1 MATDEATICNLALN
15 GIGVTAFISDL
26 AEDSNEANICRLVY
40 PQARDEELEVTAP
53 GWATARVRPAP
64 IDETTLALGEVP
76 GGWKYAYAL
85 PDDALPNGLRSVY
98 PGIRSPRD
106 DQQIRFAVEWDSAT
120 QQVVVLTDQEDP
132 EYVYTARIT
141 DPARFP
147 ATFARAIAER
157 MAKDLIRGLRKD
169 LRLLEAQ
176 RRMSGEA
183 SGTAAASA
191 GRASKPDPEPENFI
205 TAARR

>member
-1 MATDEATICNLALN
+1 MATDEVTICNLALN
-15 GIGVTAFISDL
+15 AIGVTAYISDL
-26 AEDSNEANICRLVY
+26 NESSDEANACRLAY

-53 GWATARVRPAP
+53 SWATRRVRPAALDP
-64 IDETTLALGEVP
+64 AQLDLAGGA
-76 GGWKYAYAL
+76 GGWAYAYAL
-85 PDDALPNGLRSVY
+85 PHDALPHGLRSGFS
-98 PGIRSPRD
+98 GIRPPPG
-106 DQQIRFAVEWDSAT
+106 DQQIRVAVGYDGNTGQAI
-120 QQVVVLTDQEDP
+120 VLTDQETP
-132 EYVYTARIT
+132 EFVYTARIT

-191 GRASKPDPEPENFI
+191 GRASKPDPE
-205 TAARR
+205 

>member
-1 MATDEATICNLALN
+1 MATDEVTICNLALN
-15 GIGVTAFISDL
+15 AIGVTAYIAALD
-26 AEDSNEANICRLVY
+26 EGSNEANACALAY

-53 GWATARVRPAP
+53 TWATRRARPAQLDP
-64 IDETTLALGEVP
+64 AQLDLGEVS
-76 GGWKYAYAL
+76 GGWAYAYAL

-98 PGIRSPRD
+98 GGIRAPRD
-106 DQQIRFAVEWDSAT
+106 DEQIRFAVEYDGNTGQA
-120 QQVVVLTDQEDP
+120 VVLTDEPTP
-132 EYVYTARIT
+132 EFVYTARIT

-169 LRLLEAQ
+169 LRLLEVQ
-176 RRMSGEA
+176 RKISGEA
-183 SGTAAASA
+183 SGTAVASA
-191 GRASKPDPEPENFI
+191 GRASNPDPEPENYI